1 MTNINC
7 SSNCKYQKDGNC
19 CFESVTATTMSKDNE
34 CAYFSGKDAEKP
46 IEISRRDMI

>member
-19 CFESVTATTMSKDNE
+19 RFESVTSTKMSKNNE
-34 CAYFSGKDAEKP
+34 CAYFSGKDSEKS
-46 IEISRRDMI
+46 IEINRRDMI